1 MPEHKLEPG
10 REIIAA
16 LLNLGGALGYVVQ
29 PEYELPN
36 SDAAVDVAWLR
47 EPGQPPLIIFEVES
61 RPTAGL
67 AANAIKVLGRDS
79 AETVKPLHFF
89 HLVMEGGAR
98 SRRPSDVTR
107 EYAAHN
113 YSLHLLS
120 QPGEPQRLLQ
130 DVLRVHR
137 RVTSRVDGVDL
148 AIALAERPWPSES
161 TEPFLRFAEELG
173 FSGMSERAYVV
184 LARYARFFEPSLTRK
199 LRALWQ
205 LELAGQAEPPNRD
218 LEPPQKREE
227 PYGSYMAAAACEA
240 LELGLIAQTSNS
252 DAERAFDVLQ
262 RWQELNH
269 IGDIPGPFT
278 GSGSQWTEYA
288 VGQLGFFWALVA
300 ALFARVPGAR
310 AWCGAQP
317 ASLLEHV
324 YDGDA
329 PDIALLALWVM
340 HICAG
345 EPGCEATYER
355 ARARLARDGGVSVAW
370 LVSPEPATPGADGDW
385 SGVSPAGED
394 VKVAPDAAELLQ
406 LVGRLGNEPGNAAQ
420 LALDALLEDPAYR
433 PQAGGALVALLAG
446 QRMTTVA

>member
-16 LLNLGGALGYVVQ
+16 LLNLGSALGYVVQ

-61 RPTAGL
+61 WPTAGL

-89 HLVMEGGAR
+89 HLVVEGGAR

-137 RVTSRVDGVDL
+137 RVTSCVDGVDL
-148 AIALAERPWPSES
+148 AIAVAERPWANES
-161 TEPFLRFAEELG
+161 VEPLLQFAEDLG

-184 LARYARFFEPSLTRK
+184 LARHSRFFEPSLTRK
-199 LRALWQ
+199 LRTLWQ
-205 LELAGQAEPPNRD
+205 LELAGQAEPPDRY

-240 LELGLIAQTSNS
+240 LELGLIAQTSNCAA
-252 DAERAFDVLQ
+252 DRAFDVLQ

-288 VGQLGFFWALVA
+288 VGHLGFLWALIA
-300 ALFARVPGAR
+300 ALFAGVPSAR

-329 PDIALLALWVM
+329 PEIALLALWVM

-370 LVSPEPATPGADGDW
+370 LVSPEPATPSADGDW
-385 SGVSPAGED
+385 SGVFPAADDER
-394 VKVAPDAAELLQ
+394 VAPDAVDLIE
-406 LVGRLGNEPGNAAQ
+406 LVGRLGNEPGNATQ

-433 PQAGGALVALLAG
+433 SHAGGALVASLARERKG
-446 QRMTTVA
+446 TAA